1 MALLVNMDVP
11 SLVSSWHR
19 SLVTQASHPTFTIT
33 AGILLATYFSARY
46 FSSPWRRLPPGP
58 AGYPIIGSALEIF
71 DNKQSFIEKCRAYGE
86 VVYVNLAGQPAVIF
100 NTQRAAADLLDRRA
114 TTFSA
119 RPRAIVAHELLT
131 NGLFMITEG
140 YTDRWRRMRRA
151 VNEGFRPMAAARYH
165 AMETQ
170 EAARL
175 ALSLARDMNAS
186 TPVARAGHYA
196 RYAASLALAIIYD
209 RPVRDTAEDE
219 HMAATIQDLITHL
232 ESASAPGAHFVEFAK
247 WKRDALEG
255 HARFTQFL
263 DGLVE
268 DVKRRM
274 VIGEARQCLVRSFIE
289 ENQRFEL
296 SDVETS
302 WTAGTMY
309 VASVE
314 TEVATL
320 EWITL
325 VLATYPEVQRRA
337 QAELDAVIGHSRPPR
352 VSDRAHL
359 SYITAVV
366 REVMRWKP
374 ATPISVPHMSEED
387 EWYKGMFIPK
397 GTICMVNAAACNMDP
412 QACNLFA
419 PVSSMTDLQYQLY
432 GADAADFNPDRYL
445 DGKGQLQPSPPD
457 TKDEGHVTYGF
468 GRRICAGRHVA
479 NDALFAAISTI
490 LWAFNLSTIGEFDLD
505 RYVDKGISK

>member
-1 MALLVNMDVP
+1 MFIRILKFANTHLAFALTGTWLTT
-11 SLVSSWHR
+11 HC
-19 SLVTQASHPTFTIT
+19 
-33 AGILLATYFSARY
+33 
-46 FSSPWRRLPPGP
+46 
-58 AGYPIIGSALEIF
+58 YPIIGSAFEIF
-71 DNKQSFIEKCRAYGE
+71 KDKQSFIEKCRAYGE
-86 VVYVNLAGQPAVIF
+86 VVYVNLAGQPAIIF
-100 NTQRAAADLLDRRA
+100 NTQRVAADLLDRRA
-114 TTFSA
+114 ATFSA

-131 NGLFMITEG
+131 NGLFMILEG
-140 YTDRWRRMRRA
+140 HTNRWRRMRRA
-151 VNEGFRPMAAARYH
+151 VNEGFRPTAAVRYH
-165 AMETQ
+165 AMETE

-175 ALSLARDMNAS
+175 ALSLARDVDAS
-186 TPVARAGHYA
+186 APGACARHYA

-209 RPVRDTAEDE
+209 RPVRDTVEDE
-219 HMAATIQDLITHL
+219 AMATTIQDLITRL
-232 ESASAPGAHFVEFAK
+232 ENDSAPGAHFVEFFPAMLAIPARNITPIYPLAK

-274 VIGEARQCLVRSFIE
+274 VIGEARQCLVRLFIE
-289 ENQRFEL
+289 ENQRFGL

-309 VASVE
+309 AASVE

-325 VLATYPEVQRRA
+325 VLATHPEVQHRA

-352 VSDRAHL
+352 VNDRVHL

-374 ATPISVPHMSEED
+374 ATPIGVPHMSEED
-387 EWYKGMFIPK
+387 EWYEGMFIPK
-397 GTICMVNAAACNMDP
+397 GTICMANAAACNMDP
-412 QACNLFA
+412 Q
-419 PVSSMTDLQYQLY
+419 LY
-432 GADAADFNPDRYL
+432 GADATDFNPDRYL
-445 DGKGQLQPSPPD
+445 DEKGQLKPSPPD
-457 TKDEGHVTYGF
+457 TKDEGHITYGF

-479 NDALFAAISTI
+479 NDALFAATSTI
-490 LWAFNLSTIGEFDLD
+490 LWAFNLSTIGKFDLD
-505 RYVDKGISK
+505 SCPKPFSCKFTPRFSDAISNLG